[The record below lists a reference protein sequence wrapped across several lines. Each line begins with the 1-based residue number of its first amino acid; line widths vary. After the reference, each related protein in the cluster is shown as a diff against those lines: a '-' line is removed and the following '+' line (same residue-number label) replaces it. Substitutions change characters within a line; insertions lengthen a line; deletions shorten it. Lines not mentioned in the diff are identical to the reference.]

1 MSRTKEDLLFY
12 SDHCQFS
19 KYIISLCLKHN
30 LKDHFLF
37 VCVDTN
43 IAKIPDFVDRVPLI
57 YRSRRNEVIYD
68 DDIEK
73 FIQILVQTTTPTH
86 DSARQQPQ
94 PTTPQ
99 QQEILPFALSQ
110 NVNYSDNFSFLT
122 EEDGA
127 MESNKQYTLIGMD
140 DRMMA
145 KPSNMDDDGK
155 TSKFDEKM
163 LDQYMHTRDMDT
175 ANFKQKMNNG
185 LQPIV
190 R

>member
-19 KYIISLCLKHN
+19 KYVVSLCLKHN
-30 LKDHFLF
+30 LKDYFLF

-43 IAKIPDFVDRVPLI
+43 IGKIPDFVDRVPLI
-57 YRSRRNEVIYD
+57 YRSRRNEIIYD

-73 FIQILVQTTTPTH
+73 FIQIIAQTSTPT
-86 DSARQQPQ
+86 RQQVQQQAQ
-94 PTTPQ
+94 PVTQ
-99 QQEILPFALSQ
+99 QPQEILPFTLSQ
-110 NVNYSDNFSFLT
+110 NVNYSDNFSFLA

-127 MESNKQYTLIGMD
+127 MESHKQYTLLGMD

-145 KPSNMDDDGK
+145 MPSNDEEGK
-155 TSKFDEKM
+155 SNKFDEKL
-163 LDQYMHTRDMDT
+163 LDQYMQTRDLDT